1 MGLIRSPKRAEF
13 FAVAIIL
20 AALVGLSTRI
30 TASVSANGFSSIL
43 DLFGVNAI
51 LWFALYAILTLGLE
65 DEDREPVRKLD
76 WWVAGAI
83 LLACM
88 LPTQLPALGM
98 LVLGS
103 AYLLLTSQGC
113 QGARGIGVIGL
124 ALTGPLLWGS
134 LVLRVLGPEL
144 LGFDAMLGAL
154 LSGHE
159 VSGNVISTPDGT
171 GDVMIGPGCSA
182 FKNVTLVFV
191 LTATLTRLF
200 DLRLD
205 RRLAGW
211 VALAVAV
218 TMLING
224 IRIASLTLYPQHFD
238 YLHTGGGMVLFGYA
252 TLLAMALILGAAV
265 MRRQP
270 RAL

>member
-1 MGLIRSPKRAEF
+1 M
-13 FAVAIIL
+13 AIVL
-20 AALVGLSTRI
+20 VALVGLSTRI
-30 TASVSANGFSSIL
+30 TASVSSQGLSSIP

-51 LWFALYAILTLGLE
+51 LWFALYAIVMLGLQ
-65 DEDREPVRKLD
+65 DRGSEPVRKLD
-76 WWVAGAI
+76 YWAAGGI
-83 LLACM
+83 VLACA
-88 LPTQLPALGM
+88 LPTQLPALGAL
-98 LVLGS
+98 LVVS
-103 AYLLLTSQGC
+103 AYLLFTSNGC
-113 QGARGIGVIGL
+113 RGARGIGVIGL

-144 LGFDAMLGAL
+144 LGFDAALGAL

-159 VSGNVISTPDGT
+159 VSGNVISTPDGS

-200 DLRLD
+200 DIPVD
-205 RRLAGW
+205 RKLAMWMG
-211 VALAVAV
+211 LAVII

-224 IRIASLTLYPQHFD
+224 IRIASLTLYPEHFD

-252 TLLAMALILGAAV
+252 TLLAMAVILGSAI
-265 MRRQP
+265 MRRQSD
-270 RAL
+270 AV